1 MTRSL
6 SSNSTPSQKRRAPSL
21 PLDSSDPL
29 NALPHEPPARG
40 TTETNGS
47 PLRSLA
53 DTLEGSY
60 KLLWSKV
67 VALPNPPRT
76 LEDVRKLIS
85 APFAGA
91 EGIPERETREGKEM
105 SSPAAAAA
113 GLGRLIVGSGGR
125 QETIVTMM
133 DDPGRG
139 NLMYLSFLS
148 FLSPLPPDP
157 ILIPCRPNSAMS
169 ILALSLQCQFILC
182 GIDF

>member
-1 MTRSL
+1 MTRSP
-6 SSNSTPSQKRRAPSL
+6 SATSTPSLKRRAPSL

-29 NALPHEPPARG
+29 NALPPETIARG
-40 TTETNGS
+40 TADTTES

-85 APFAGA
+85 APFAGP
-91 EGIPERETREGKEM
+91 EGPPEKESREAKEM
-105 SSPAAAAA
+105 GSAAA

-125 QETIVTMM
+125 QPEMSVTMM
-133 DDPGRG
+133 DDSGKG
-139 NLMYLSFLS
+139 NLMYPPS
-148 FLSPLPPDP
+148 SPL
-157 ILIPCRPNSAMS
+157 ILITIFLLSRPNLSVIPL
-169 ILALSLQCQFILC
+169 ILP
-182 GIDF
+182 